1 MVTEGGKRRKP
12 RSTRVCRAACGRGQ
26 ERSHPH
32 GDREA
37 VAERAHRRRRSRRNF
52 TARQSTRYEK
62 IITSSVRAT
71 SAYEGRFPGCGGA
84 RGVIETDGEFRAESF
99 LAAGRSSRREGG
111 AEPWRRGVAWR
122 GAARRGRDAM
132 PPTRSRRMCDRDGE
146 IQLKI
151 LHITRYTAKMYLLFK
166 SGRDRGGLLA
176 LARTRDSR
184 T

>member
-1 MVTEGGKRRKP
+1 MAMGRGWLQRVENEGSRVAH
-12 RSTRVCRAACGRGQ
+12 TRVPRGVWTRARTVSPTHC
-26 ERSHPH
+26 
-32 GDREA
+32 DREA

-71 SAYEGRFPGCGGA
+71 SAYEGWYPGLRRGA
-84 RGVIETDGEFRAESF
+84 RSNRDGRRVSSGEFSCCRKKQPK
-99 LAAGRSSRREGG
+99 GR
-111 AEPWRRGVAWR
+111 RRGTV
-122 GAARRGRDAM
+122 AARRGREAV
-132 PPTRSRRMCDRDGE
+132 PPTRSRRTRDRDGE